1 MEVQENAISFIRRSS
16 TVSTVH
22 AQQFYCNCFC
32 ENFWPVLLLREIS
45 INSGCK
51 HITNGI
57 DPLKTHV
64 FLKRQQDVYHPE
76 SSIAIV
82 YHPESSI
89 AIEAVNLPAFIATMR
104 WLSGCHWL
112 AGVCMCDCT
121 STAIKVRGG
130 KPWFEYVPVVMRA
143 CMRPCVRMMQSK
155 YYWVRA
161 RFDASHVPMT
171 STGVVSQRYGV
182 RLVTKKLCKWCRRLV
197 HIPYTKC
204 QVT

>member
-1 MEVQENAISFIRRSS
+1 M
-16 TVSTVH
+16 
-22 AQQFYCNCFC
+22 
-32 ENFWPVLLLREIS
+32 LLLREIS

-51 HITNGI
+51 HIMNGI

-76 SSIAIV
+76 SSIAI
-82 YHPESSI
+82 
-89 AIEAVNLPAFIATMR
+89 EAVNLPAFIATMG
-104 WLSGCHWL
+104 WLSGCRWL
-112 AGVCMCDCT
+112 AGVCVCDCT
-121 STAIKVRGG
+121 STAVKVRWG
-130 KPWFEYVPVVMRA
+130 KAWFEYVPVVMRA

-155 YYWVRA
+155 DYWVRA
-161 RFDASHVPMT
+161 RVDASHVPMI

-182 RLVTKKLCKWCRRLV
+182 RLVTKKLCKLCRRLV